1 MRWVI
6 KSRGWRE
13 TSGLE
18 ASDHAPESPALSL
31 LQRFTVVSLI
41 ATVLLG
47 ILFGEIAARIATD
60 YALQRQAHAFATY
73 VSEFAAPRLVPKDFL
88 SPAENA
94 RAQFEFTLRSLI
106 GRANIIHITVWN
118 RNGEVLYSD
127 GGTQVGT
134 AQPVSSPIQRALD
147 GTLTWRFVS
156 PNDGGTDTRRRME
169 VFVPVVVSAD
179 TRPVAVYHVVSDL
192 ADLEPTLIRIT
203 WAMRASVVFGVL
215 LLYLALFTIVRQAS
229 RDLEGQ
235 QGALRQAHIGII
247 RSLANAVEARD
258 MPTAHHASRVAEY
271 AEAITREMGFD
282 ETIAAEVQ
290 MAALLHDVGKIGIR
304 DEIALKNGKLSP
316 EEWEIMRRHP
326 ILGYEIL
333 EPVPIPEAAKLA
345 IRHSHERWDGTG
357 YPDGLAGN
365 EIPIAARIIL
375 VADAYEAMTTDR
387 PYRRAQSPLR
397 AIEELQRGAGTQFDP
412 EVVGAF
418 LRILRRQ
425 TGAMRTIRPAHR
437 RADHRDLVQRI
448 SARIAEQFSASSPNG
463 QNHEP
468 ADTSQESRLPK
479 S

>member
-1 MRWVI
+1 M
-6 KSRGWRE
+6 
-13 TSGLE
+13 
-18 ASDHAPESPALSL
+18 

-60 YALQRQAHAFATY
+60 YALRRQAHAFATY

-235 QGALRQAHIGII
+235 QGALRQAFIGII
-247 RSLANAVEARD
+247 RSLANAVDARD
-258 MPTAHHASRVAEY
+258 KYTADHQSHVA
-271 AEAITREMGFD
+271 AHCEAIIHEMGLD
-282 ETIAAEVQ
+282 STIVAEVQ
-290 MAALLHDVGKIGIR
+290 VVALLHDIGKIGIR
-304 DEIALKNGKLSP
+304 DEILLKNGKLSP
-316 EEWEIMRRHP
+316 EEWEAMRRHP
-326 ILGYEIL
+326 IMGYEIL
-333 EPVPIPEAAKLA
+333 APVPIPESAKLA

-365 EIPIAARIIL
+365 EIPIGARVIL
-375 VADAYEAMTTDR
+375 VADAYEAMVTDR
-387 PYRRAQSPLR
+387 PYRRAMSPLR
-397 AIEELQRGAGTQFDP
+397 AIEEIQRGAGTQFDP
-412 EVVGAF
+412 EVVAVF
-418 LRILRRQ
+418 LRIMRRQ
-425 TGAMRTIRPAHR
+425 TGAMRPLRSAHR
-437 RADHRDLVQRI
+437 RAEHRDLVQRI
-448 SARIAEQFSASSPNG
+448 SARIAEQFSAPSQNG
-463 QNHEP
+463 QDHEP
-468 ADTSQESRLPK
+468 ADTPLESRPPK
-479 S
+479 F